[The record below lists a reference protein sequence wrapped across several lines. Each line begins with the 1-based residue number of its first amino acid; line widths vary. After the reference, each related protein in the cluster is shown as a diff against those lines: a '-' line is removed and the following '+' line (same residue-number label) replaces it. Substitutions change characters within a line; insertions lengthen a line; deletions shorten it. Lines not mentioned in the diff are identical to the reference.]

1 MAERKLTGLGSYIP
15 SIEMKYG
22 MPVEH
27 WMSDLNKVR
36 ALARMEQVAHLKER
50 FSMGHGR
57 ANEAVAVSRNKNG
70 LW

>member
-1 MAERKLTGLGSYIP
+1 
-15 SIEMKYG
+15 MKYG